1 MSFDVALIIDSIPE
15 ILTGIGLT
23 FQLLFL
29 SLALGTALAIVLLLL
44 RISGRWYLAAP
55 TMVYIYIFRGTPIL
69 VQIFIIYYGL
79 PQLEF
84 VRDSIFWPIFARAFR
99 LCNRRLDAEYRR
111 LRVGNF
117 SRRRSRRGPGPERSG
132 RGIGLGDRP
141 RVMWRRLGLLEGATR
156 ISQRPQWS
164 TSTSFAAPPYWC
176 RYSSSTTACPN
187 WSSSATVYSGLFL
200 REPFGCAI
208 VALTLNTGAYVSEI
222 FRGGVLGVDRGLKE
236 AGAALGLSVTHRFV
250 YITTPIAIR
259 LCLPAYSNDVISL
272 MKSTALAS
280 TITLLDM
287 MGIAR
292 TIVAETYA
300 PYEIF
305 LSVMVIYLIITW
317 MIQRSFGWIEKRMS
331 RHVRSEA

>member
-1 MSFDVALIIDSIPE
+1 MSFDIALIADSIPRM
-15 ILTGIGLT
+15 LAGFAMT
-23 FQLLFL
+23 FQLWFL
-29 SLALGTALAIVLLLL
+29 SAVLGLALAVILLIM

-55 TMVYIYIFRGTPIL
+55 TMAYIYIFRGTPIL

-84 VRDSIFWPIFARAFR
+84 VRESILWP
-99 LCNRRLDAEYRR
+99 
-111 LRVGNF
+111 V
-117 SRRRSRRGPGPERSG
+117 
-132 RGIGLGDRP
+132 
-141 RVMWRRLGLLEGATR
+141 
-156 ISQRPQWS
+156 
-164 TSTSFAAPPYWC
+164 
-176 RYSSSTTACPN
+176 
-187 WSSSATVYSGLFL
+187 L

-208 VALTLNTGAYVSEI
+208 IALTLNTGAYVSEI
-222 FRGGVLGVDRGLKE
+222 LRGGVLGVDRGLKE
-236 AGAALGLSVTHRFV
+236 AGAALGLSVSQRFIH
-250 YITTPIAIR
+250 ITTPIAIR

-305 LSVMVIYLIITW
+305 ISLMVIYLFLTW
-317 MIQRSFGWIEKRMS
+317 IIQRSFGWTEKRLS
-331 RHVRSEA
+331 RHVRSEV

>member
-1 MSFDVALIIDSIPE
+1 MSFDIALIADSIPRM
-15 ILTGIGLT
+15 LAGFAMT
-23 FQLLFL
+23 FQLWFL
-29 SLALGTALAIVLLLL
+29 SAVLGLALAVILLIM

-55 TMVYIYIFRGTPIL
+55 TMAYIYIFRGTPIL

-84 VRDSIFWPIFARAFR
+84 IRESFFWPI
-99 LCNRRLDAEYRR
+99 
-111 LRVGNF
+111 
-117 SRRRSRRGPGPERSG
+117 
-132 RGIGLGDRP
+132 
-141 RVMWRRLGLLEGATR
+141 
-156 ISQRPQWS
+156 
-164 TSTSFAAPPYWC
+164 
-176 RYSSSTTACPN
+176 
-187 WSSSATVYSGLFL
+187 L

-208 VALTLNTGAYVSEI
+208 IALTLNTGAYVSEI

-236 AGAALGLSVTHRFV
+236 AGAALGLSVTHRFI
-250 YITTPIAIR
+250 YITSPIAIR

-317 MIQRSFGWIEKRMS
+317 VIQRLFGWIERRMS